1 MAIYRLSE
9 MVRMRRE
16 ALGMTQDELIEISDG
31 VDTQDNVICST
42 DTLRRIEKGRI
53 TRVKNEVFK
62 KIMMRFGVLPE
73 RVYSSI
79 FVMDSKAL
87 NLKAEIHVHICRNEF
102 KQAEK
107 KLERL
112 ETMMMPDYPRNQQY
126 LMGQRATLAYKQGE
140 LAAEKYLEIL
150 WSALRLTVTRLDEV
164 DIARWPFDRMEFEI
178 LFEIVNVYHT
188 AKEKETELEFLLKL
202 KNNIEK
208 KYMDQAYYVVWQM
221 HALIGLSQLMCMTNQ
236 YKESTEYCL
245 TGIEEC
251 QRWRILGSVYR
262 FFYDLAW
269 GRAQQIKSKLSDEK
283 SDEKSELLIK
293 KERAFC
299 RKQLVQAYYLS
310 VAQSDLSGAERVK
323 KLYENLYPD
332 EVKLP

>member
-16 ALGMTQDELIEISDG
+16 ALGMTQDELIEIPDG

-126 LMGQRATLAYKQGE
+126 L
-140 LAAEKYLEIL
+140 I
-150 WSALRLTVTRLDEV
+150 
-164 DIARWPFDRMEFEI
+164 
-178 LFEIVNVYHT
+178 
-188 AKEKETELEFLLKL
+188 
-202 KNNIEK
+202 
-208 KYMDQAYYVVWQM
+208 
-221 HALIGLSQLMCMTNQ
+221 
-236 YKESTEYCL
+236 
-245 TGIEEC
+245 
-251 QRWRILGSVYR
+251 
-262 FFYDLAW
+262 
-269 GRAQQIKSKLSDEK
+269 SK
-283 SDEKSELLIK
+283 
-293 KERAFC
+293 
-299 RKQLVQAYYLS
+299 
-310 VAQSDLSGAERVK
+310 
-323 KLYENLYPD
+323 P
-332 EVKLP
+332 

>member
-1 MAIYRLSE
+1 
-9 MVRMRRE
+9 
-16 ALGMTQDELIEISDG
+16 
-31 VDTQDNVICST
+31 
-42 DTLRRIEKGRI
+42 
-53 TRVKNEVFK
+53 
-62 KIMMRFGVLPE
+62 MMRFGVLPE

-150 WSALRLTVTRLDEV
+150 LDALRLTVPMLDEI
-164 DIARWPFDRMEFEI
+164 DIAKWPFNRTEFDI
-178 LFEIVNVYHT
+178 LSGIGNAYLNID
-188 AKEKETELEFLLKL
+188 KKDIKLEFLLKL
-202 KNNIEK
+202 KENVER
-208 KYMDQAYYVVWQM
+208 KYMDVAHYVVWHM
-221 HALIGLSQLMCMTNQ
+221 RALSGLSQMMCITKK
-236 YKESTEYCL
+236 YGESLEYCKIGL
-245 TGIEEC
+245 EEC
-251 QRWRILGSVYR
+251 KRWNILGSV
-262 FFYDLAW
+262 FNFLYDIAW
-269 GRAQQIKSKLSDEK
+269 SREQQIKEDALMIEQSVNGQELSV
-283 SDEKSELLIK
+283 K

-299 RKQLVQAYYLS
+299 KKQLVQAYYLS
-310 VAQSDLSGAERVK
+310 LAQGDLRGAQRVR
-323 KLYENLYPD
+323 KLYEKFYPG